1 MSKLVNSKVDEY
13 YVYNFVSNL
22 LTLSMSKGWLPKYKR
37 NIRVVT
43 LCLWKRTWRPNS
55 CNIGWIDIGNTW
67 YETRESSVTVQ
78 SELRGLRGDV
88 FDRSFSRQEYEH
100 YFEPF
105 QSTRSSIVKR
115 PSLFTIHDTIMWT
128 ITKRV
133 KCSRNWSRKI
143 WNGKRCVSATIN
155 ETLVLFVAVWDI
167 YCKLLFDIKGTVIN
181 VEWHDG

>member
-1 MSKLVNSKVDEY
+1 MCITLSLICLLWVWVNS
-13 YVYNFVSNL
+13 
-22 LTLSMSKGWLPKYKR
+22 GWLPKYKR

-67 YETRESSVTVQ
+67 CETGRVFSHCTVRVAGVT
-78 SELRGLRGDV
+78 RWC
-88 FDRSFSRQEYEH
+88 FW
-100 YFEPF
+100 
-105 QSTRSSIVKR
+105 SIVLEARVWALFWAVSVDTIMDSKET
-115 PSLFTIHDTIMWT
+115 SLFTIHDTIMWT

-181 VEWHDG
+181 V